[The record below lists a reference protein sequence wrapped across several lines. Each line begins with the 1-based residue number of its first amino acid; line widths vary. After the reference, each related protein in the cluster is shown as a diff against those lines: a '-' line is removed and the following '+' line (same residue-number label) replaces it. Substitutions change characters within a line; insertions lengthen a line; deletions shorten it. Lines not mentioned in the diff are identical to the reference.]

1 MINDPKTLILAFL
14 GGVIPALIWLWF
26 WLREDKKKEEPKGL
40 LTMIFI
46 LGMLSVI
53 LVLPIQKFLQANIN
67 SNEWQLLSFATA
79 EELIKYL
86 IVAVVLYK
94 SSYIDEPLDWP
105 IYMIT
110 AALGFAAL
118 ENMLFLIQPIS
129 LDNSIVGLL
138 TGQLRFLGSTLLH
151 TVASGVIGISMG
163 LSFYMESGKK
173 KLYLFLGIIVAIVLH
188 TVFNFFIMKNNGSDF
203 LKVYSFLWVVTII
216 IMLLFERLRRMTK
229 D

>member
-1 MINDPKTLILAFL
+1 MINDPKTLILAFF

-53 LVLPIQKFLQANIN
+53 LVLPIQKFLQASIN

-86 IVAVVLYK
+86 IVAIVLYK
-94 SSYIDEPLDWP
+94 SSFIDEPLDWP

-118 ENMLFLIQPIS
+118 ENMLFLIEPIS

-138 TGQLRFLGSTLLH
+138 TTPILGLYLAPYSGKWSYWNIYGFELLH
-151 TVASGVIGISMG
+151 GQW
-163 LSFYMESGKK
+163 KK
-173 KLYLFLGIIVAIVLH
+173 EII
-188 TVFNFFIMKNNGSDF
+188 FIFRNNCCNCIAYC
-203 LKVYSFLWVVTII
+203 L
-216 IMLLFERLRRMTK
+216 
-229 D
+229 